1 MRERQAIA
9 EPTDGVGVPAGSP
22 AAMALH
28 PQRDPLQDD
37 VDVAAEMPED
47 KDEAASVAVAIEAA
61 NMAPAV
67 ESESEGIAIEVAS
80 ASPALEADTSEV
92 PVTHHEQEP
101 AQVAS
106 SAGESVSAAATKP
119 RRPANDPLAVLYGLS
134 EEELIALFS

>member
-1 MRERQAIA
+1 
-9 EPTDGVGVPAGSP
+9 
-22 AAMALH
+22 
-28 PQRDPLQDD
+28 
-37 VDVAAEMPED
+37 MPED

-106 SAGESVSAAATKP
+106 SPSAGESVSAAATKP